1 MDDSHPLP
9 PHSAFCLQFPS
20 SSGMDAVSTSELQH
34 AGECWAVSCGTRVC
48 VCVLLTLP
56 HPPPS
61 LWIPLTY
68 TRVCAQEL
76 LFELFS
82 CQTARYFCDGPGPPA
97 CTQAPRTAASGHAGG
112 TRTGATSPLSCPGDV
127 RVLGSPCVFPRGSRF
142 TWPWMEH
149 APCMGKR
156 RVRVSYTCLFVY
168 LSVCSI
174 VCVCV
179 CLCSVCAYNVSSSPP
194 PPMWYCHCCSGSPYR
209 RNNFGHIDELV
220 RCAYGL

>member
-1 MDDSHPLP
+1 MWP
-9 PHSAFCLQFPS
+9 
-20 SSGMDAVSTSELQH
+20 
-34 AGECWAVSCGTRVC
+34 RVC
-48 VCVLLTLP
+48 VCVFLTLP
-56 HPPPS
+56 HTPPPS

-97 CTQAPRTAASGHAGG
+97 CTQAPRTAASRHAGG
-112 TRTGATSPLSCPGDV
+112 NGATSPLSCPGDF

-156 RVRVSYTCLFVY
+156 RVRVGYTCLFVY

-179 CLCSVCAYNVSSSPP
+179 CVCLCSVCVLTKSPP
-194 PPMWYCHCCSGSPYR
+194 PLPPMWYCHCCSGSPCR

>member
-1 MDDSHPLP
+1 MWHP
-9 PHSAFCLQFPS
+9 CL
-20 SSGMDAVSTSELQH
+20 
-34 AGECWAVSCGTRVC
+34 RVC
-48 VCVLLTLP
+48 SP
-56 HPPPS
+56 HPPSPPPS

-149 APCMGKR
+149 APCMGKQR
-156 RVRVSYTCLFVY
+156 MRISYTCLFVY
-168 LSVCSI
+168 VSVCSI
-174 VCVCV
+174 VCVCA
-179 CLCSVCAYNVSSSPP
+179 CALCVLTMSPP
-194 PPMWYCHCCSGSPYR
+194 PLPPHVVLSLLFREPVQKKQFWSHR
-209 RNNFGHIDELV
+209 RARQV
-220 RCAYGL
+220 RLRAVNSLT